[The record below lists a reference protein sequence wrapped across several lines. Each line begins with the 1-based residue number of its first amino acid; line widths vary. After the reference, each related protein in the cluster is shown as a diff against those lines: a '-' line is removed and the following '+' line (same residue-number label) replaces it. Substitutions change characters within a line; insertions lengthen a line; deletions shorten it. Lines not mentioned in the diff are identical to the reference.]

1 MAIGV
6 MRAGDACR
14 GVFSRTRSRS
24 RRAGKPCARLRAA
37 ALDAADGIGEAELQ
51 PQLSFEWG
59 SGHWPSPQSVVKL
72 VATDVDGTLLN
83 SHHKLSQANIQ
94 VCVLCHCSHLRAA
107 PARARPER
115 ARTCAPRCARARAP
129 VRSHGRIRCPHAA
142 IRSPLR
148 AHVPARTR
156 TGCT

>member
-1 MAIGV
+1 MATGV

-115 ARTCAPRCARARAP
+115 ARTCAPRCARARAS
-129 VRSHGRIRCPHAA
+129 VRSHGRICCPHAA